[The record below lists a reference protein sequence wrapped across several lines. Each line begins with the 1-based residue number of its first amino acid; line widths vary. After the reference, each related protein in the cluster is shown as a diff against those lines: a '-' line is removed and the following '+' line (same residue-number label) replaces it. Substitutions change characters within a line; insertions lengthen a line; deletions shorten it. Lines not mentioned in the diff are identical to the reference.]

1 MVDQTP
7 DGADTEPAKADSP
20 VQRADESAVL
30 AERARHLAR
39 PIETAVWEDVTTQ
52 FLGLDAGRARFAVP
66 VDAVTTVLAPVRPT
80 PIPRQPAWIAGAI
93 GVDGQ
98 VVAVVEP
105 DRFLGAETSDPTPN
119 ERRTVALISAGGR
132 DVALLVD
139 AVGRIEISERDE
151 PNPLPVGTTDRV
163 SRAVRGTVAGRYLL
177 DADGFVAAIR
187 DVLGLI
193 DDGSDGRPSNST

>member
-1 MVDQTP
+1 MVDQTA
-7 DGADTEPAKADSP
+7 GGFDTEPAEADVP

-39 PIETAVWEDVTTQ
+39 PIETAAWEDVTTQ
-52 FLGLDAGRARFAVP
+52 FLGLDAGQARFAVP
-66 VDAVTTVLAPVRPT
+66 VAAVTTVLAPVRPT

-93 GVDGQ
+93 RVDGQ

-105 DRFLGAETSDPTPN
+105 DRFLGAETRDPTPN
-119 ERRTVALISAGGR
+119 ERRTVAVISAGGR

-139 AVGRIEISERDE
+139 AVGRIEISGRNE
-151 PNPLPVGTTDRV
+151 PNPLPVGTTELV
-163 SRAVRGTVAGRYLL
+163 SRAVRRTVAGRYLL

-187 DVLGLI
+187 DALGLI
-193 DDGSDGRPSNST
+193 DDGGDRRPPRST